1 MALMPWNDELALGL
15 GKIDEQ
21 HRVLVDA
28 INALGEAA
36 AGASPD
42 RKAIGDLLDG
52 LADSTMNH
60 FILEE
65 DLLKR
70 HTYPQISA
78 HQEDQNSLTAHI
90 MDLLDKFQAGKAE
103 VGKDTLSQLKDR
115 LTHHIRVVDK
125 PCVAFLKSKGE

>member
-1 MALMPWNDELALGL
+1 MALMPWNDELALGNAA
-15 GKIDEQ
+15 IDAQ

-36 AGASPD
+36 TSAAPD
-42 RKAIGDLLDG
+42 RKAMVDLLDS

-60 FILEE
+60 FIVEE

-70 HTYPQISA
+70 HAYPQISV

-90 MDLLDKFQAGKAE
+90 MDLLDKFQAGSAE
-103 VGKDTLSQLKDR
+103 VGKDTLAQLKDR

>member
-28 INALGEAA
+28 INALGVAA
-36 AGASPD
+36 ASAAPD

-70 HTYPQISA
+70 HAYPQISA
-78 HQEDQNSLTAHI
+78 HREDQNSLTSHI

>member
-36 AGASPD
+36 ASAAPD
-42 RKAIGDLLDG
+42 RKAVGDLLDG

-70 HTYPQISA
+70 HAYPQISA

-90 MDLLDKFQAGKAE
+90 MDLLDKFLAGKAE

-115 LTHHIRVVDK
+115 LAHHIRVVDK

>member
-1 MALMPWNDELALGL
+1 MALMPWNDELALGNAT
-15 GKIDEQ
+15 IDAQ

-36 AGASPD
+36 SSAAPD
-42 RKAIGDLLDG
+42 RTAMVDLLDS

-60 FILEE
+60 FIVEE

-70 HTYPQISA
+70 HAYPQISA
-78 HQEDQNSLTAHI
+78 HQEDQNSLTSHI

>member
-36 AGASPD
+36 AGAAPD

-70 HTYPQISA
+70 HAYPQISA

-90 MDLLDKFQAGKAE
+90 MDLLDKFQGGKAE

-115 LTHHIRVVDK
+115 LAHHIRVVDK